1 MDAIVIGQP
10 RGGCL
15 EMMARI
21 ITLCAQLSPR
31 LAIPIHSLAI
41 LISPF
46 SLLAWSLLFFLS
58 SSPCF
63 LSNLESIPMLLSP

>member
-1 MDAIVIGQP
+1 MDVIVIGRQ

-31 LAIPIHSLAI
+31 LAIPIHFLAI

-46 SLLAWSLLFFLS
+46 SSLVWSLLFLFL
-58 SSPCF
+58 P
-63 LSNLESIPMLLSP
+63 LLPLEPRISFSMLLSL